1 MRTTLPRISGW
12 AKSGLGLATA
22 LLALLGGLLLGL
34 GGALGAVALA
44 AISVAIVHHR
54 SAARWRTRRL
64 ALSTPFPA
72 DWRKLLLDWCDH
84 YVRLPPD
91 LRLRFEDDV
100 RIFLAEK
107 RISGIDL
114 EVSDE
119 LRLLV
124 AASAVTLSL
133 NWPEYEWDQVHE
145 VLLYP
150 DEFDRDYEIGSGD
163 LAGQAH
169 PWGTV
174 ILSVP
179 DLCKSF
185 RDPDDAYHV
194 GFHEFAHLLDL
205 EETRFDGIPADLDET
220 SARRWVEIREREMPR
235 MQRGDSVLDEYGAYD
250 PVEYLAVAVEAFFE
264 AALALRRNHPEL
276 YELLAAYFR
285 QDPAAWDD
293 ARDLVFQPPVR
304 PRSPR
309 RRGPP
314 RRRSGRLRSTP

>member
-1 MRTTLPRISGW
+1 MRTTPPRIPGW
-12 AKSGLGLATA
+12 ARIGLGLAAA
-22 LLALLGGLLLGL
+22 LLALLGGLQLGPW
-34 GGALGAVALA
+34 GALAALALA
-44 AISVAIVHHR
+44 AIPVAILR
-54 SAARWRTRRL
+54 YRFAARWRARRQAL
-64 ALSTPFPA
+64 AGPFPA
-72 DWRKLLLDWCDH
+72 AWRELLLDWCDH
-84 YVRLPPD
+84 YVRLPPE

-107 RISGIDL
+107 RISGVGV

-119 LRLLV
+119 IRLLV

-133 NWPEYEWDQVHE
+133 NWPEYEWDQLHE

-150 DEFDRDYEIGSGD
+150 DEFDRDYEIGVPE

-179 DLCKSF
+179 SLCESF

-205 EETRFDGIPADLDET
+205 EETRFDGIPADFDE
-220 SARRWVEIREREMPR
+220 AQAHRWVEIREREIPR
-235 MQRGDSVLDEYGAYD
+235 MQQGDSVLDEYGAYD

-264 AALALRRNHPEL
+264 AALPLRRGTPDL
-276 YELLAAYFR
+276 YELLVAYFQ

-293 ARDLVFQPPVR
+293 ARGLAFEPRVR
-304 PRSPR
+304 PRPPRPQASAR
-309 RRGPP
+309 RR
-314 RRRSGRLRSTP
+314 RARLRPA